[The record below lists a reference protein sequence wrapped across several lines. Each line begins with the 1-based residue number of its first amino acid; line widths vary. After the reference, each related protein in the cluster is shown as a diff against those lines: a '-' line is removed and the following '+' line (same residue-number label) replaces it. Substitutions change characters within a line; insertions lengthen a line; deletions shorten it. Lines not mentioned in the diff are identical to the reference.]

1 MQVLVIGSEGFIGQ
15 HLCRFLLAEG
25 FEVSGA
31 DIVAMMRDDYYQINP
46 VEPDYAKIFASR
58 KFDFCINASG
68 QANVRQSFDQP
79 KLDYDSNTVTVF
91 RLLDA
96 IRLSSPACK
105 FLQLSS
111 AAVYGNT
118 TEKILKEDFPLLP
131 FSPYGYHKLM
141 AELVCREFFNFYKIP
156 TCSMRLFSVYGEGQ
170 AKLLLWDMWQKY
182 HRNSKMVELF
192 GSGEERR
199 DYIYVRDLMHAIHT
213 IMLNHP
219 FDGEA
224 INVANGSGLSVREV
238 AGSFFK
244 ILDEQTELRFSQ
256 QSKSGDPN
264 SLVADVSV
272 LRSYGYEP
280 KFSMELGLSNYIK
293 WLTGKK

>member
-15 HLCRFLLAEG
+15 HLCRYLASVG
-25 FEVSGA
+25 FDVSSA
-31 DIVAMMRDDYYQINP
+31 DIIAVTRDDYFQINP
-46 VEPDYAKIFASR
+46 MEPDYAKIFSAR

-96 IRLSSPACK
+96 IRLSSPGCK

-118 TEKILKEDFPLLP
+118 TEKILREDFPLLP

-141 AELVCREFFNFYKIP
+141 AELICREFHAFYKIP

-182 HRNSKMVELF
+182 HRDKKQVELF

-199 DYIYVRDLMHAIHT
+199 DYIYVSDLMHAIHT

-219 FDGEA
+219 FNGEA
-224 INVANGSGLSVREV
+224 INVANGLGLSVREV
-238 AGSFFK
+238 ASAFFRL
-244 ILDEQTELRFSQ
+244 LDEGTVLRFSQ
-256 QSKSGDPN
+256 QAKSGDPN
-264 SLVADVSV
+264 SLVADIST
-272 LRSYGYEP
+272 LKAYGYKP

-293 WLTGKK
+293 WLTERK